1 MTARKSGITAGRG
14 YFKGLPLFNLG
25 VWPYAP
31 TSTIS
36 FCKQFIKTVDF
47 FLHQRKG
54 LFVGAT
60 GRSPLIYSPRMVIN
74 YRSLPKHSA
83 LSLAEERKLIA
94 QAKKGC
100 KAETDELILRH
111 IGFINFRLH
120 RRVFPAYVDR
130 FGEDILSE
138 AVFILY
144 DKIKSYDLRYRDK
157 NGDLKPVK
165 FSSYIWKRIDGF
177 ILDSL
182 KKELQREH
190 CQASP
195 DW

>member
-1 MTARKSGITAGRG
+1 
-14 YFKGLPLFNLG
+14 
-25 VWPYAP
+25 
-31 TSTIS
+31 
-36 FCKQFIKTVDF
+36 
-47 FLHQRKG
+47 
-54 LFVGAT
+54 
-60 GRSPLIYSPRMVIN
+60 MVREIN
-74 YRSLPKHSA
+74 YRILPTYPA
-83 LSLAEERKLIA
+83 LSLAEERCLLAKA
-94 QAKKGC
+94 QQGYKTA
-100 KAETDELILRH
+100 TDELILRH

-144 DKIKSYDLRYRDK
+144 DKIKSYDLLYRDK
-157 NGDLKPVK
+157 NGNLKPVK

-182 KKELQREH
+182 KKELKRER
-190 CQASP
+190 CQASL